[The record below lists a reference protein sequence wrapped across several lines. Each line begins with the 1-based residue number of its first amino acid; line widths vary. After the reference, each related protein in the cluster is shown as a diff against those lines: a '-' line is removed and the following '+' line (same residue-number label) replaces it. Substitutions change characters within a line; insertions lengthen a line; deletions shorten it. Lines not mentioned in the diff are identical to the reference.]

1 MSARSGERGTP
12 VPGRRPP
19 GAPAPLTGRCRV
31 PGDKAISHRAAILAA
46 LATGSSRVRGFSPAG
61 DCQRT
66 VEVLRG
72 LGVQVQLT
80 EEQAAPTHHPTLLVE
95 GRGWEGLSPPV
106 GPLDCGRSGTT
117 MRLLAGVAAGLPFA
131 CVLSGDQQLLR
142 RPMDRV
148 AEPLRRMGAGV
159 ALRPGGLPPIS
170 VRGGALRGI
179 EYRLPVPSAQ
189 VKSCVLLAGLRA
201 AGTTAV
207 VEDVPTRDHTERL
220 LDAMGAPVE
229 RRPARVSVSAAPL
242 DPIDLAVPGDVSSAA
257 PIVAAALLVPG
268 SDVVVEEVGLNPGRT
283 GFLRVLERMGARVEV
298 VSTSD
303 GVEPAGT
310 VRVRHGP
317 LQGARVEAA
326 EVPSLIDELPLLGVV
341 ATQAEGV
348 TEVRGAAELR
358 VKESDRISGLVA
370 GLRALG
376 ARVEE
381 LPDGFV
387 VVGPT
392 PLHGGRCDARSDHR
406 LAMAF
411 TVASVVA
418 QGPVQ
423 VVGMEFVGDSFPG
436 FEATLRALSGG
447 GP

>member
-1 MSARSGERGTP
+1 MSPGSGGRGA
-12 VPGRRPP
+12 VLWGGRPP
-19 GAPAPLTGRCRV
+19 DGPGPLSGRCRV
-31 PGDKAISHRAAILAA
+31 PADKAISHRAAILGA
-46 LATGSSRVRGFSPAG
+46 LAEGTSRVRGFSPAG
-61 DCQRT
+61 DCRQT
-66 VEVLRG
+66 VGALRG
-72 LGVQVQLT
+72 LGVRVELA
-80 EEQAAPTHHPTLLVE
+80 EEEAGPVLHPTLLVR
-95 GRGWEGLSPPV
+95 GKGWEGLRPPT
-106 GPLDCGRSGTT
+106 GPLDCGRSATT
-117 MRLLAGVAAGLPFA
+117 MRLLAGVAAGLPFG
-131 CVLSGDQQLLR
+131 CVLTGDRQLLR

-159 ALRPGGLPPIS
+159 ALRPGGLPPVA
-170 VRGGALRGI
+170 VRGGSLRGI
-179 EYRLPVPSAQ
+179 EYRLPVASAQ

-207 VEDVPTRDHTERL
+207 VETVPTRDHTERL
-220 LDAMGAPVE
+220 LEAMGAPVG
-229 RRPARVSVSAAPL
+229 RRPGWVSVSPGPL

-257 PIVAAALLVPG
+257 AILAGALLVPG
-268 SDVVVEEVGLNPGRT
+268 SDVVVEEVGLNPLRT
-283 GFLRVLERMGARVEV
+283 GFLRVLDRMGARVEV

-303 GVEPAGT
+303 GVEPVGT
-310 VRVRHGP
+310 VRVRHEP
-317 LQGARVEAA
+317 LHGTLVEAA
-326 EVPSLIDELPLLGVV
+326 EVPSLIDELPLLAVL
-341 ATQAEGV
+341 ATRAEGV

-392 PLHGGRCDARSDHR
+392 PLRGGRCDARSDHR

-411 TVASVVA
+411 AVAGLVA
-418 QGPVQ
+418 EGPVE
-423 VVGMEFVGDSFPG
+423 VVGMEFVADSFPG

-447 GP
+447 GR